1 MWSRESGAESSYWDK
16 WASESQVE
24 SSPGL
29 GSQGSGRLGPSRHGR
44 ARGPGAPQQT
54 GVSGSPGP
62 GPRMLSPESP
72 PGKDGVSPQSG
83 WGRTGW
89 GVGNSTTCS

>member
-1 MWSRESGAESSYWDK
+1 MRLEARDLGAGRALRDPVLTWSQESGAESSYWDK

-44 ARGPGAPQQT
+44 ARGPGAPQQSRYRR
-54 GVSGSPGP
+54 VWAQDAQP
-62 GPRMLSPESP
+62 
-72 PGKDGVSPQSG
+72 
-83 WGRTGW
+83 
-89 GVGNSTTCS
+89 